1 MAQLRQSAEE
11 AGRDPA
17 AIELTL
23 SGYLPTTS
31 EQDIDEARSAGAV
44 RLVVST
50 SMTDDLAQVH
60 DEMSAFAERF
70 GMEPAGRGADR
81 P

>member
-1 MAQLRQSAEE
+1 V
-11 AGRDPA
+11 GA
-17 AIELTL
+17 A
-23 SGYLPTTS
+23 
-31 EQDIDEARSAGAV
+31 

-70 GMEPAGRGADR
+70 ALEPADR
-81 P
+81 SHHRP